1 MKQRAGRC
9 QCDWRPF
16 CESSEMPSS
25 ESECHRLVILIT
37 SQLSG
42 AASTGTS
49 ASRVNLLLICLG
61 LQRSVQLL
69 VCTHTQLIGT
79 FSSSV
84 MKHIG
89 HVTGNGPALG
99 HFVSGPLF
107 FFSWHKTKEKVKKSA
122 TPAVSRLQIQQAAPR
137 TRRAEQTCPSA
148 QSIGGNLFFWFRSIC

>member
-1 MKQRAGRC
+1 
-9 QCDWRPF
+9 
-16 CESSEMPSS
+16 MPSTS
-25 ESECHRLVILIT
+25 HSHHESIIRRCFHRHI
-37 SQLSG
+37 SQPSQFVTYLLGPPEVG
-42 AASTGTS
+42 AA
-49 ASRVNLLLICLG
+49 ARLH
-61 LQRSVQLL
+61 
-69 VCTHTQLIGT
+69 THTQLIGT